1 MKLFQLH
8 DVEPVEFEAMRAMIG
23 TEFCSRKDAFI
34 AVTKNSKG
42 EVICVTN
49 DPSLAQTHV
58 DSGNES
64 SVVELEFR
72 IHSWMHVKD

>member
-1 MKLFQLH
+1 MEGQKMKLFQLH
-8 DVEPVEFEAMRAMIG
+8 DVGVVEFEAMRAMVG
-23 TEFCSRKDAFI
+23 TEFCSKNAFI

-49 DPSLAQTHV
+49 DPTLAQTHI

-64 SVVELEFR
+64 SVVELELK
-72 IHSWMHVKD
+72 IH

>member
-8 DVEPVEFEAMRAMIG
+8 DVEPVEFEAMRAMVG
-23 TEFCSRKDAFI
+23 TEFCSENAFI

-49 DPSLAQTHV
+49 DPSLAQTHI

-64 SVVELEFR
+64 SVVELEFK
-72 IHSWMHVKD
+72 IH

>member
-1 MKLFQLH
+1 MELFQLH
-8 DVEPVEFEAMRAMIG
+8 DVEPVEFEAMSAMVG
-23 TEFCSRKDAFI
+23 ANFCSRRDAFI

-58 DSGNES
+58 DSGKES
-64 SVVELEFR
+64 SVVKLELK
-72 IHSWMHVKD
+72 IH